1 MDEATEL
8 VRRELGDEAI
18 VVESKEIATRR
29 LLPWPAI
36 RQEIEVSAQRASS
49 SKSSAKKDRDQKS
62 PTATPRTIQTLA
74 EKMSSTSVLPAAT
87 ETTNLA
93 QGGEASEGSIP
104 NNNVLAAPP
113 GWLTPD
119 ANSTSPKTRGK
130 NRTVIA
136 NTTTPVTP
144 AVESVAPTV
153 ENVPSPALDPKI
165 ASLQFMLSQLV
176 SQSRLGGMADIPA
189 EYLEQY
195 LKLTAAG
202 IEEGIACDFI
212 SRIRRQ
218 KLPETNNFQAA
229 VQDMLTAMV
238 EQGIKCVSPISP
250 VPGRR
255 EIVTFVGPTGVGKTT
270 TLAKLAGH
278 FALREGRRIG
288 IITIDNYRVGAI
300 EQVRNYAEILE
311 VPLRTASNA
320 NELRKAIDD
329 LADVDMILIDTAGRS
344 PSDDGKL
351 NELREILRVV
361 ASDHILLV
369 LSMAGGASMLPQIA
383 GSFGDV
389 LPTSLVLTKLD
400 ELVACGSLVSVA
412 RHIPIP
418 ISYVSTG
425 QDVPAQFE
433 PANAARLARLSLGLE
448 KI

>member
-1 MDEATEL
+1 MDEAMEL
-8 VRRELGDEAI
+8 VRRELGEEAI

-74 EKMSSTSVLPAAT
+74 EKMSSTSALPAAT
-87 ETTNLA
+87 DTNLV
-93 QGGEASEGSIP
+93 QGVEASERGNS

-119 ANSTSPKTRGK
+119 ANPASPKTRGK
-130 NRTVIA
+130 HRTVIA
-136 NTTTPVTP
+136 DTTMPTTP
-144 AVESVAPTV
+144 AVELVAPSV
-153 ENVPSPALDPKI
+153 EDVPSPALDPQI

-202 IEEGIACDFI
+202 IEENIARDFI
-212 SRIRRQ
+212 TRIRRQ
-218 KLPETNNFQAA
+218 KSPETNNFQAA
-229 VQDMLTAMV
+229 VQDMLTAIV
-238 EQGIKCVSPISP
+238 EQEIKCVSPISP

-300 EQVRNYAEILE
+300 EQVRNYAEILD

-320 NELRKAIDD
+320 NELRNAIDE
-329 LADVDMILIDTAGRS
+329 LADVDVILIDTAGRS
-344 PSDDGKL
+344 PSDDSKL
-351 NELREILRVV
+351 NELREILKVV

-369 LSMAGGASMLPQIA
+369 LSIAGGASMLPNIA

-400 ELVACGSLVSVA
+400 ELVACGSLLSVA

-433 PANAARLARLSLGLE
+433 PANASRLARLSLGLE
-448 KI
+448 KV